1 MEFRTGIDMIS
12 KGNHLFSFVRD
23 ATVTEKKSAVFEELM
38 TFQKKVFLICLGF
51 SRNTAD
57 AQDLTQEVYLK
68 AYRNIETLKEAK
80 LSKLWLFR
88 ITRNTCLDFKKKH
101 RLNRDSFFE
110 SDREPVEPRTPES
123 QMIFQ
128 EQLRAIKV
136 AIQQLPKKQREVF
149 VLRKYGDLSYQEIA
163 ETLKIKEG
171 TAKSRFGRA
180 RQAIISYM
188 KGEENEKK

>member
-1 MEFRTGIDMIS
+1 MIRE
-12 KGNHLFSFVRD
+12 GNYLLSFAQD
-23 ATVTEKKSAVFEELM
+23 DTVTEKKSAVFEELM
-38 TFQKKVFLICLGF
+38 TFQEKVFLICLGF
-51 SRNTAD
+51 SRNAED

-68 AYRNIETLKEAK
+68 AYRNIGTLKEAK

-88 ITRNTCLDFKKKH
+88 ITRNTCLDFRKKH
-101 RLNRDSFFE
+101 RLNQSLSFKSGREAAE
-110 SDREPVEPRTPES
+110 SRTPES

-128 EQLRAIKV
+128 EQVRALKV

-149 VLRKYGDLSYQEIA
+149 VLRKYGDLTYQEIA

-171 TAKSRFGRA
+171 TVKSRFGRA
-180 RQAIISYM
+180 SKAIIAHM